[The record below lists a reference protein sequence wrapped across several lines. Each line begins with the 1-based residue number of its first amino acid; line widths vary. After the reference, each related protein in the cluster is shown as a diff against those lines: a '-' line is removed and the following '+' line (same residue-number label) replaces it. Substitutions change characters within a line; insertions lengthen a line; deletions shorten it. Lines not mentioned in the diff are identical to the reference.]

1 MKLASSSA
9 LLTTL
14 KRLLPI
20 LSLLLLALPL
30 AAAQGDAEDPVV
42 LRMGTTTMTLSEL
55 DLRFE
60 VALRSVAL
68 NQGLEITDELRL
80 QLLNFRPQFL
90 EQRVSEVVLLGE
102 AERRGLAPSEES
114 IDTILDNIRS
124 NLLEGQTFEE
134 LLAETGFGEEAF
146 LRLMVTEAETID
158 LLMTS
163 MRDEMI
169 VSDDQLT
176 IAYQLN
182 KDRFSVAEQVCARHI
197 LIDTEADAQAVLTD
211 LADGADFAQL
221 AAERST
227 GPSGPNGGDLGCFT
241 RGRMVAPFEEA
252 SFGAA
257 LGQPTDT
264 IETQFG
270 FHVILVY
277 DRQEASFTPREQV
290 AGQLEQ
296 GIREE
301 RLNEIIAILTRIAG
315 VQTFPEVLVVEQVPG
330 EEGSE

>member
-9 LLTTL
+9 LPITL

-20 LSLLLLALPL
+20 LSLLVLALPL

-124 NLLEGQTFEE
+124 NLLEGQ
-134 LLAETGFGEEAF
+134 AF

-182 KDRFSVAEQVCARHI
+182 KDRFSVAEQVCRPPHPDRH
-197 LIDTEADAQAVLTD
+197 
-211 LADGADFAQL
+211 
-221 AAERST
+221 RS
-227 GPSGPNGGDLGCFT
+227 
-241 RGRMVAPFEEA
+241 
-252 SFGAA
+252 
-257 LGQPTDT
+257 
-264 IETQFG
+264 
-270 FHVILVY
+270 
-277 DRQEASFTPREQV
+277 
-290 AGQLEQ
+290 
-296 GIREE
+296 
-301 RLNEIIAILTRIAG
+301 
-315 VQTFPEVLVVEQVPG
+315 
-330 EEGSE
+330 

>member
-9 LLTTL
+9 PPTTL

-134 LLAETGFGEEAF
+134 LLAETGFGNEAF

-169 VSDDQLT
+169 VSDD
-176 IAYQLN
+176 
-182 KDRFSVAEQVCARHI
+182 
-197 LIDTEADAQAVLTD
+197 
-211 LADGADFAQL
+211 
-221 AAERST
+221 
-227 GPSGPNGGDLGCFT
+227 
-241 RGRMVAPFEEA
+241 
-252 SFGAA
+252 
-257 LGQPTDT
+257 
-264 IETQFG
+264 
-270 FHVILVY
+270 
-277 DRQEASFTPREQV
+277 
-290 AGQLEQ
+290 
-296 GIREE
+296 
-301 RLNEIIAILTRIAG
+301 
-315 VQTFPEVLVVEQVPG
+315 
-330 EEGSE
+330 